1 MLPRLKQWLD
11 NALRDAPAPRPADMP
26 EEFLSTF
33 MADEKLHVSEST
45 ITEFAR
51 TIAVYEPRQPGA

>member
-11 NALRDAPAPRPADMP
+11 HALRDGAAPARADKP

-51 TIAVYEPRQPGA
+51 TIAVYEPKQPGA

>member
-11 NALRDAPAPRPADMP
+11 NALRDAQPARADKP

-51 TIAVYEPRQPGA
+51 TIAVYEPKQPSA